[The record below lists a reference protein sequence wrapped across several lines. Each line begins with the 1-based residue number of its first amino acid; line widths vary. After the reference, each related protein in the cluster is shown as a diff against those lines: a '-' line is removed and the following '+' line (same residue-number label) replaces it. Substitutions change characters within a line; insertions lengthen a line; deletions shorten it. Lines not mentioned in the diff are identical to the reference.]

1 MPVPSG
7 DMTGGGTGVREG
19 LWEQRVPGP
28 STGPR
33 TGALGARAEHRPL
46 VEPPSLGWGMSS
58 GGCGHRNQDPGH
70 GAPAPAL
77 AAEAHGQ
84 RRRAAPRT
92 EEQNE
97 TDASG
102 GENCS
107 GMNLPQG
114 AGQVNGKR
122 PPGDKGRDS
131 GCGAVSGDDT
141 AMNNQ
146 RKVMGEGLYNRACN

>member
-1 MPVPSG
+1 M
-7 DMTGGGTGVREG
+7 DTETRT
-19 LWEQRVPGP
+19 RA
-28 STGPR
+28 TGPPH
-33 TGALGARAEHRPL
+33 LPWLQRP
-46 VEPPSLGWGMSS
+46 M
-58 GGCGHRNQDPGH
+58 
-70 GAPAPAL
+70 
-77 AAEAHGQ
+77 GQ

-102 GENCS
+102 GKNSS
-107 GMNLPQG
+107 GMNLPRG

-146 RKVMGEGLYNRACN
+146 RKVMGEGLYDRVCN